1 MGSHSQ
7 GTIRGREEAGPL
19 GEEKHSMDWRAAALA
34 AAGPLLG
41 LAVVALIALA

>member
-1 MGSHSQ
+1 MQ
-7 GTIRGREEAGPL
+7 GTIRSRQEAGAL
-19 GEEKHSMDWRAAALA
+19 DGEKHARNWPAAALA